1 MACISV
7 LSAPQ
12 EIDEYEL
19 VDPVDILTP
28 LEKSGFGMECLVLS
42 LYLILFWQTVSL
54 IYLFSFDTSDSLE
67 F

>member
-19 VDPVDILTP
+19 VGPIDILTP
-28 LEKSGFGMECLVLS
+28 LEKSGFWDGVVS
-42 LYLILFWQTVSL
+42 IVPVSDIILTNWTT
-54 IYLFSFDTSDSLE
+54 YLFIF